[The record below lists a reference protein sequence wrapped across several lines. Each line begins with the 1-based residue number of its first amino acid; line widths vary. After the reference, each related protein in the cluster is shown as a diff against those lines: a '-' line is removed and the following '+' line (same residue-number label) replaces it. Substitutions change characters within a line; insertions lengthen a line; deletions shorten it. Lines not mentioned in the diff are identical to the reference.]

1 LPVPEYNEDHQLIVE
16 AARAAGVLVM
26 PQFGRVKSW
35 EKVKGHPVSEA
46 DLAANALLHERLLGP
61 RPDYGWLS
69 EETLD
74 EPHRLERRRVFV
86 VDPID
91 GTRAFM
97 EGRNQFSIS
106 VALVEDGVPVIG
118 AVYNPATDE
127 MFEAVAGQGARMNG
141 APLSVRDGHEFAGT
155 RFLAGK
161 RSFEEALGPDAARS
175 AAVWVNSMAYRLG
188 LVASGDF
195 DGAISLYGTHDW
207 DIAAGALLVTEAGGR
222 ISLSDGS
229 AIRFNQPN
237 SRHGSMVAAGPLRHA
252 QLIERIAAATPTGA

>member
-1 LPVPEYNEDHQLIVE
+1 VPERTEDHRLIVE

-46 DLAANALLHERLLGP
+46 DLAANALLHELLLGA
-61 RPDYGWLS
+61 RPGYGWLS

-74 EPHRLERRRVFV
+74 EPQRLERRRVFV

-97 EGRNQFSIS
+97 AGRSEFTIS
-106 VALVEDGVPVIG
+106 VALVEDGAPVIG

-127 MFEAVAGQGARMNG
+127 MFEAVAGGGARKNG
-141 APLSVRDGHEFAGT
+141 EPLGVRDGHDFTGT

-161 RSFEEALGPDAARS
+161 RSFQEALGPDAERS

-188 LVASGDF
+188 LVAAGDF
-195 DGAISLYGTHDW
+195 DGAISLFGTHDW

-229 AIRFNQPN
+229 DIRFNQPN
-237 SRHGSMVAAGPLRHA
+237 SRHASMVAAGPRRHA
-252 QLIERIAAATPTGA
+252 RLIERIAAATPTSA